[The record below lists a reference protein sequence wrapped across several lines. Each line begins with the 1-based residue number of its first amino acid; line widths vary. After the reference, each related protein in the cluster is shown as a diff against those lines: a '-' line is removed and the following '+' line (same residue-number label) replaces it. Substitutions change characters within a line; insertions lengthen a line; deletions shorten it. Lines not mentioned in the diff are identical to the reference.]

1 MTISLLWLL
10 VSCGG
15 QDEPQVTR
23 KPIPP
28 KTPKQITAAAAKDAM
43 PAIKSIEDGWGA
55 VFWRNATAWKVG
67 GGNIALSP
75 RSASEVKTSG
85 EPLTCNG
92 VATKGAP
99 KHAAMVLPAEAPPP
113 DMLGAPAIK
122 AHQIERAAWRLDEV
136 LPPRGRFDSKVTRN
150 QPSVQRGVEVG
161 SVTKTR
167 RYGAP
172 PLLIST
178 GIRSCAGA
186 VIITDLKAE
195 KTLAY
200 DRLPKTCTPLRVV
213 PAQDYDGDGNREF
226 GVFSQDRVAI
236 YRLNEKPGSTQM
248 TKIGDWYCAIES

>member
-1 MTISLLWLL
+1 ML
-10 VSCGG
+10 SCGG
-15 QDEPQVTR
+15 SEEPQVAR
-23 KPIPP
+23 KPVAP
-28 KTPKQITAAAAKDAM
+28 KATASITAAAAKG
-43 PAIKSIEDGWGA
+43 AIAATKALEDGWGA

-67 GGNIALSP
+67 GGTTVLSP
-75 RSASEVKTSG
+75 RSASTVRTSG

-92 VATKGAP
+92 VASKGAP
-99 KHAAMVLPAEAPPP
+99 PHAGIVLPEGAAMP

-136 LPPRGRFDSKVTRN
+136 LPPRGRFESKVPTT

-172 PLLIST
+172 PVLIST
-178 GIRSCAGA
+178 GVRSCAGA
-186 VIITDLKAE
+186 VILTDAKAE

-200 DRLPKTCTPLRVV
+200 DRLPQTCTPLRVV

-226 GVFSQDRVAI
+226 GVFSEDRVAI
-236 YRLNEKPGSTQM
+236 YRMDEKPGRTSII
-248 TKIGDWYCAIES
+248 KIGEWHCEID